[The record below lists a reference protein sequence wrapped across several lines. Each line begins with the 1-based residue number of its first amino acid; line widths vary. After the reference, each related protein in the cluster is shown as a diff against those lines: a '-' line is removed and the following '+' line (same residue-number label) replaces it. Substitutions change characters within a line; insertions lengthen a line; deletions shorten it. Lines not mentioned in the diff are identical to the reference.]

1 MSYIIVVSNSLLKEV
16 LDIFLRFKDTY
27 LLFIPILFFLT
38 VGGSSDIH
46 QSPMN
51 LSSKSDRVDISRI
64 TSKARRSQGKN
75 GDGPASNTNTN
86 GTNGAQNG
94 NGHLAAS
101 NGNKNIQ
108 RNVHGNGHS
117 YSANG
122 QYLMPENGH
131 GIDTNGHNGSAGLN
145 LSGINGQMKE
155 IYDYT
160 LEDIIR

>member
-1 MSYIIVVSNSLLKEV
+1 MVVSNSLLKGV
-16 LDIFLRFKDTY
+16 LDMFLRFKDTY
-27 LLFIPILFFLT
+27 LYPFFFLT

-86 GTNGAQNG
+86 GTNGAQNC